1 MPSPN
6 LNVEGLRT
14 NNPIYQITDLN
25 CFAFDNLQLK
35 SPLAQ
40 RNYTEV
46 EFEG

>member
-1 MPSPN
+1 MLSPN

-25 CFAFDNLQLK
+25 RYAFDNLELK

-40 RNYTEV
+40 RNYNEV